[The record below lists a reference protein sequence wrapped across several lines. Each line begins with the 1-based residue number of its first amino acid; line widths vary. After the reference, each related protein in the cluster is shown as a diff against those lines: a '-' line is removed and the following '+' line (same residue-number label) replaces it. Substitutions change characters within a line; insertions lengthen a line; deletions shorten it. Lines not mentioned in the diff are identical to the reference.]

1 MQENASPSNNIVIRD
16 LGGPTTINRQVQV
29 SNGESK
35 GTVEHRIQRGDS
47 CTRSDS
53 ATAEG
58 RGRDGERGRE
68 KEWKKNSRGGG
79 KKLGMDGGRQERREE
94 TVQRNSK
101 AVGRRNESERQRN
114 VEGRS
119 GERRN
124 GERRTRSR
132 EQTSPRE
139 RRNERGSMEA
149 RGRNKQRDR
158 LNERRGGTISGVE
171 RNGMESDGG
180 EAEEE
185 QQEDKGRERRGG
197 GEEERCATRK
207 ALKEESRSCIQTRK
221 V

>member
-1 MQENASPSNNIVIRD
+1 M
-16 LGGPTTINRQVQV
+16 
-29 SNGESK
+29 
-35 GTVEHRIQRGDS
+35 
-47 CTRSDS
+47 
-53 ATAEG
+53 
-58 RGRDGERGRE
+58 
-68 KEWKKNSRGGG
+68 
-79 KKLGMDGGRQERREE
+79 
-94 TVQRNSK
+94 
-101 AVGRRNESERQRN
+101 
-114 VEGRS
+114 EGRS

-124 GERRTRSR
+124 GERRMRSR
-132 EQTSPRE
+132 EPTSPRE
-139 RRNERGSMEA
+139 RRTKGGMEA

-158 LNERRGGTISGVE
+158 LDERRRGTISGEE